1 MAKVTCKS
9 VFTSKAY
16 SVKTSAIR
24 AAKRDHAEAYEA
36 TQAAGKDREMG
47 VEYIGYRE
55 MVNGTWVYE
64 VIIMTEINNKPKKET
79 TKKETTKS
87 DNERYTKKEFSDIE
101 SPCRRV
107 WVIAESMEGARRKEV
122 IEACVANGI
131 AYNTA
136 RTQYQHWSKAKKN
149 DAAKKQK

>member
-1 MAKVTCKS
+1 MAKSICTS
-9 VFTSKAY
+9 VFTSKEY

-36 TQAAGKDREMG
+36 TKAAGEDREMG

-55 MVNGTWVYE
+55 MANGAWVYE
-64 VIIMTEINNKPKKET
+64 VILMTEIKDEP
-79 TKKETTKS
+79 KKETTKS

-107 WVIAESMEGARRKEV
+107 WVIADSMEGARRKEV

-136 RTQYQHWSKAKKN
+136 RTQYQHWSKSKKN